1 MLPKIQHSIYTHHL
15 KGIDKKIKFRPYTN
29 REQKILL
36 IAKEEGLDDRE
47 RVLEAVIQVLNNCIV
62 DNIDV
67 MSLSTFDIEDLFIR
81 IRAKSVGEII
91 TIKRSYNYEDEN
103 GATKTDFVAGD
114 IDINQIELKMPDVD
128 PVIIVDKSQNIGI
141 KLRYPSI
148 KDVMEMGDSASDED
162 LLKRCIVSIFD
173 SEQVYDITQASDDE
187 INEFIADIEGE
198 PLLKISQF
206 FKQMPALSH
215 TKEFYLPKLDK
226 TETVEFQGLADF
238 FI

>member
-1 MLPKIQHSIYTHHL
+1 M

-91 TIKRSYNYEDEN
+91 TIKRSYNYED
-103 GATKTDFVAGD
+103 
-114 IDINQIELKMPDVD
+114 
-128 PVIIVDKSQNIGI
+128 
-141 KLRYPSI
+141 
-148 KDVMEMGDSASDED
+148 
-162 LLKRCIVSIFD
+162 
-173 SEQVYDITQASDDE
+173 
-187 INEFIADIEGE
+187 
-198 PLLKISQF
+198 
-206 FKQMPALSH
+206 
-215 TKEFYLPKLDK
+215 
-226 TETVEFQGLADF
+226 
-238 FI
+238 